1 MGRKSLRSAAFRG
14 RVPVGE
20 INRFFA
26 ILQPGFSATRRS
38 ICSFADAV
46 VPRRAMQAGVEVEVG
61 FVGRVRP
68 GAKDGSEVAAGSHA
82 ESVDEVARC
91 PLILLLHKDAAVVG
105 QKKAANVDRL
115 SLGVFARDR
124 ARLVVA
130 GLASEGFSCFDPG
143 EPLASITEGE
153 RRSDLPH
160 PAPEL
165 LRKTAQHG
173 GLAGQ
178 ADYDARRK

>member
-1 MGRKSLRSAAFRG
+1 MREGSSIAATKVSAVSWPTPRSVASRVSMGRKSLRSAAFRG

-91 PLILLLHKDAAVVG
+91 PLILMLHKDAAVVG
-105 QKKAANVDRL
+105 QKKAAMSTAFPL
-115 SLGVFARDR
+115 ACSLGTAP
-124 ARLVVA
+124 
-130 GLASEGFSCFDPG
+130 GLS
-143 EPLASITEGE
+143 
-153 RRSDLPH
+153 
-160 PAPEL
+160 
-165 LRKTAQHG
+165 
-173 GLAGQ
+173 
-178 ADYDARRK
+178 